1 MAYIPFIYFTLLF
14 ILHMQ
19 KSNVRFGAGAMTL
32 LLVDMQS
39 FFSAILD
46 IRNLYGDFG
55 CNPFALSMG
64 GVMLYCVLWTIVLFP
79 ILQLDGKDICMEIT
93 KPGLFRLLCIVAI
106 VCVGV
111 YVVGTGAIGKTI
123 EKLATTRAEA
133 YEISMDNSQFYQGK
147 RSFWLWIPMIFAN
160 ASPLCLLLW
169 FLSET
174 IAPQSFWIRIGLL
187 LASSFL
193 MLQAYAGGGRAQLI
207 WYVQIFVIFFAYFAN
222 LIPPS
227 KKKMMLVLLAI
238 IGGAAFIGLMSIT
251 LSRFDANAADYA
263 LDSFVGYAGQ
273 NLNNFCACLPYVGT
287 DFLFGDR
294 IAPLTTFLSTG
305 TPYDMKEFYREL
317 AMVYPLQV
325 NVFFTVFGD
334 VLMDIGVIGLGM
346 YLLLYLLF
354 ANYLVLP
361 RNNVLYTPQ
370 ILMFALLVGVPVYGL
385 YSYPYI
391 RTTGTL
397 YQLTLLVLYILFRY
411 SFKYGKRKLI

>member
-1 MAYIPFIYFTLLF
+1 MAYIPLIYFTLLF

-19 KSNVRFGAGAMTL
+19 KNNVRFGAGAMTL
-32 LLVDMQS
+32 LLVDLQS

-55 CNPFALSMG
+55 CNPFALNMG

-111 YVVGTGAIGKTI
+111 YVVGTGAIGQMI
-123 EKLATTRAEA
+123 EKLVTTRAEA

-147 RSFWLWIPMIFAN
+147 RRFWLWIPMIFAN

-187 LASSFL
+187 SASCFL
-193 MLQAYAGGGRAQLI
+193 MLQSYAGGGRAQLI

-222 LIPPS
+222 LIPAH
-227 KKKMMLVLLAI
+227 KKKWILILLVSIGVSAFVGLL
-238 IGGAAFIGLMSIT
+238 SIT
-251 LSRFDANAADYA
+251 LSRFDANATDYA
-263 LDSFVGYAGQ
+263 FDSFVGYAGQ

-317 AMVYPLQV
+317 SMFYPLQV

-334 VLMDIGVIGLGM
+334 VLMDTGVIGLGM
-346 YLLLYLLF
+346 YSLLYLLF
-354 ANYLVLP
+354 AKLFVLP
-361 RNNVLYTPQ
+361 RHHVLSTQQ
-370 ILMFALLVGVPVYGL
+370 ILMFALIVCIPVYGM
-385 YSYPYI
+385 YSYPFI

-397 YQLTLLVLYILFRY
+397 YQLTLFAIYVLFRY
-411 SFKYGKRKLI
+411 LFKYGKHKLI

>member
-1 MAYIPFIYFTLLF
+1 MAYIPLIYFTLLF
-14 ILHMQ
+14 VLHMQ
-19 KSNVRFGAGAMTL
+19 NNVRFGAGAMTL
-32 LLVDMQS
+32 LLVDLQS
-39 FFSAILD
+39 LFSVILD
-46 IRNLYGDFG
+46 VRNLYGYFG
-55 CNPFALSMG
+55 CNPFALTLG
-64 GVMLYCVLWTIVLFP
+64 GVMLYCVLWTILLFP
-79 ILQLDGKDICMEIT
+79 ILQLDRKDICMEIT
-93 KPGLFRLLCIVAI
+93 KPKLLHSLCIVTI
-106 VCVGV
+106 VCVLI
-111 YVVGTGAIGKTI
+111 YILGTGSVGKII

-147 RSFWLWIPMIFAN
+147 RQFWLWIPMIFAN

-174 IAPQSFWIRIGLL
+174 IAPQPLWIRIGLL
-187 LASSFL
+187 LASSLL
-193 MLQAYAGGGRAQLI
+193 MVFAYAGGGRAQLI

-222 LIPPS
+222 LIPAH
-227 KKKMMLVLLAI
+227 KKKWILIFLVI
-238 IGGAAFIGLMSIT
+238 IGVSAFVGLLSIT
-251 LSRFDANAADYA
+251 LSRFDANATDYA
-263 LDSFVGYAGQ
+263 FDSFVGYAGQ
-273 NLNNFCACLPYVGT
+273 NLNNFCACLPYS
-287 DFLFGDR
+287 DIEFLFADR
-294 IAPLTTFLSTG
+294 VAPLTTFLSTG
-305 TPYDMKEFYREL
+305 KPYDMKEFYGEL
-317 AMVYPLQV
+317 SMFYPLQV

-334 VLMDIGVIGLGM
+334 VLMDTGIIGLGM